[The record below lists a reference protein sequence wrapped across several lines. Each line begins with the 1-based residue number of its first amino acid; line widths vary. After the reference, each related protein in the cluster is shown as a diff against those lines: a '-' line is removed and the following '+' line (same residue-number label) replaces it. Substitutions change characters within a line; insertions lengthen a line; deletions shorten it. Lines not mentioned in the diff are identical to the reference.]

1 MTPRTL
7 FRDRT
12 DAGRQLAAK
21 LRPYRDTSPL
31 VLGLPRGGV
40 AVAYEVARELDAP
53 LDVCVVGKIGARGQP
68 EVEPELEIA
77 AVAEDHALRVDRQR
91 MEAVGVSEE
100 ELARLVA
107 AKRAEVEE
115 RVRKFRRGEAPLDVR
130 RRTVIVVDDGIATG
144 GTARA
149 AVQVLRNRGAGR
161 IVLAAPVAA
170 SQSIDELAYE
180 ADDVVCLYRE
190 DLLRAVGLW
199 YEDFTT
205 TTDDDV
211 VDLLDRAR
219 AEPVRIPPGRPSEA
233 PRFRESHPSSPPDTR
248 SRRRRPTA

>member
-68 EVEPELEIA
+68 EVEPEVEPELEIA

-100 ELARLVA
+100 QLARLVA
-107 AKRAEVEE
+107 AKREEV
-115 RVRKFRRGEAPLDVR
+115 
-130 RRTVIVVDDGIATG
+130 
-144 GTARA
+144 
-149 AVQVLRNRGAGR
+149 
-161 IVLAAPVAA
+161 
-170 SQSIDELAYE
+170 
-180 ADDVVCLYRE
+180 
-190 DLLRAVGLW
+190 
-199 YEDFTT
+199 
-205 TTDDDV
+205 
-211 VDLLDRAR
+211 
-219 AEPVRIPPGRPSEA
+219 
-233 PRFRESHPSSPPDTR
+233 
-248 SRRRRPTA
+248 